1 MLVNV
6 YLFLP
11 GQRVLKLFDQLL
23 LQVFIPI
30 LLEIAV
36 RTVETTCPLFLVE
49 VDFVGLVDEVSR
61 EQEDAQKLSDLR
73 QETWMTVWSRHGFN

>member
-1 MLVNV
+1 VLVNV

-23 LQVFIPI
+23 LQVFVPI
-30 LLEIAV
+30 LLKIAV
-36 RTVETTCPLFLVE
+36 CTVETTCPLFFVE

-73 QETWMTVWSRHGFN
+73 QETWMTVWSRHRFN